1 MRVADEDR
9 HLTAKELENLILARN
24 REALRWDNQPCK
36 ILCERP

>member
-24 REALRWDNQPCK
+24 REALRWDNRALQN
-36 ILCERP
+36 LHQRT